1 MRGYTLIELLVVI
14 VIVAIVLTLIC
25 SVLGASKL
33 TGVRY
38 HYSDGERA
46 GVVYKISKKGFI
58 FKTWEG
64 ELNVAGVG
72 TDASGVVIP
81 ARWQFSVVNDGVA
94 KQLQEA
100 ANNGKRVVLKYDEY
114 WNQPL
119 WKGDTGYEITSVIYP
134 DNTSNL
140 EKGR

>member
-14 VIVAIVLTLIC
+14 AIVAIVLTLIC
-25 SVLGASKL
+25 SVLGATKL

-72 TDASGVVIP
+72 TDSNGMVIP
-81 ARWQFSVVNDGVA
+81 ARWEFSVVDEAIA
-94 KQLQEA
+94 KQIQEA

-119 WKGDTGYEITSVIYP
+119 WKGDTSYEITSVVYP
-134 DNTSNL
+134 DATSNL